1 MRKPFPYPFFHDD
14 VPIDISFIFE
24 DERPAGKHGF
34 LQVDGR
40 SFKFEDGT
48 VAKFWGTNFNG
59 AGCFPEHA
67 YAEKLAKRLAKI
79 GINLVRF
86 HQLDSEWHTPNI
98 FQFTKGKRMTNG
110 HLDPESMER
119 LDYLIYCLK
128 KEGIYVYLDMITYRK
143 FRSDE
148 GVAEAHKLKDAAK
161 PYSIF
166 NRRLIELQ
174 KEFCT
179 EIWGHYNPYTELKYS
194 DDPVIVLSEITNECD
209 LFGNSHLK
217 ETGFEEPYKSEF
229 NGYFNE
235 WLKEKGI
242 DRRAEDIFTMDKEDL
257 DLLAFKGELQA
268 RYYAEMMT
276 HMRSV
281 GVKIPIAGTNWNVT
295 PGNYP
300 SQVSCDFID
309 THSYFY
315 DWRWGEFEKHCT
327 NKGITEQRHS
337 YLDKCGYL
345 THIDRPTYISEW
357 DMPWPN
363 EKRGESVLYSA
374 ALGAFQGWSGFAIHT
389 YSYSAK
395 LENMKLLGMEVS
407 APKIGKVPYRQGVFC
422 AWNDPAKFGLFYHA
436 ALITRRGD
444 VKEGLTTY
452 GIDAPDPTGWER
464 DPVATNIE
472 RYKFVTSLGMKDG
485 LPALPE
491 DSGESFALS
500 DTGELYRS
508 WEKNLGIIDT
518 DMTKCAYGS
527 LCKNGEIKLNGVSIK
542 CDNDYAVIAMSSL
555 TDKPICGSDN
565 ILLTTVGR
573 AENTDAKFE
582 GELMLDIGKPPVL
595 VENIEAEI
603 EIETDQQDMTVW
615 AISAEGY
622 YIGTVPSEIN
632 DGKLKF
638 KTGAVSRSMYYLIV
652 RS

>member
-1 MRKPFPYPFFHDD
+1 MKNYFPYPFFPDD

-24 DERPAGKHGF
+24 DEKPAGKHGF
-34 LQVDGR
+34 LKAEGR

-59 AGCFPEHA
+59 AGCFPEHG
-67 YAEKLAKRLAKI
+67 YAEKLAKRLSKL

-148 GVAEAHKLKDAAK
+148 GVAEAHMLKDSAK

-217 ETGFEEPYKSEF
+217 VSGFEEPYKSEF
-229 NGYFNE
+229 NALFNE
-235 WLKEKGI
+235 WLKDHGI
-242 DRRAEDIFTMDKEDL
+242 DRRAEDIFTMDKTDL
-257 DLLAFKGELQA
+257 DLIAFKGELQT
-268 RYYAEMMT
+268 RYYAEMME
-276 HMRSV
+276 HMRSI

-315 DWRWGEFEKHCT
+315 DWRWGEYEKHCT
-327 NKGITEQRHS
+327 NMGITEQRHS

-363 EKRGESVLYSA
+363 EKRAESVLYSA

-389 YSYSAK
+389 YSYSTK

-407 APKIGKVPYRQGVFC
+407 APKIGNVPYRQGVFC

-452 GIDAPDPTGWER
+452 GIDAPNPTGWER

-527 LCKNGEIKLNGVSIK
+527 LCKNGEINMKGVRIK

-603 EIETDQQDMTVW
+603 EIDTDQKDMSVW
-615 AISAEGY
+615 SVSAEGY